1 MMANPDERA
10 EFAALGDDEKTP
22 TNWEELAQKVEAIKR
37 TTRTELQDFKKVS
50 ATRYEKL
57 TSEIDSLN
65 ATVMREIG
73 DLRSLIEPMA
83 IRVGR
88 LTNESDTVMAE
99 IRDTR
104 RWRLSQSNMRAPD
117 SEDYDTMSNTAK
129 HRALDQKDV
138 DLAFA
143 RDKILTL
150 EKQTADLQAQD
161 AKDAERLEESRR
173 FWRNTI
179 IGAIVGLATII
190 FGGIAVYRMTAANT
204 SVTIEQK
211 QAPK

>member
-1 MMANPDERA
+1 
-10 EFAALGDDEKTP
+10 
-22 TNWEELAQKVEAIKR
+22 LAQKVEAIKR